1 MAEVETTRDGAVL
14 TIALNRP
21 DKLNAFDAAQ
31 HKAFS
36 AALKEAADPEV
47 RAVVLTGSG
56 RGFCVGQDLT
66 ELSGGDRDVAGLL
79 RGRWNRHV
87 LGLRGLE
94 KPVLAAVNG
103 AAAGAGLSLACACD
117 LRIAADKAAF
127 VPAFVTVGLVPD
139 TGGSWLVPR
148 LLGHS
153 RAFEWMCSGRK
164 IDAQEALAWGL
175 VSEVVDTDAV
185 LARTRERAAELA
197 ALPTRAIAMT
207 KRLFQRAAT
216 TQLEDQLEVE
226 AQLQVAATRTEDF
239 AEGVAAF
246 LEKREPRFTGR

>member
-21 DKLNAFDAAQ
+21 DKLNAFDSAT
-31 HKAFS
+31 HTAF
-36 AALKEAADPEV
+36 AGALKEAADPEV
-47 RAVVLTGSG
+47 RAVVLTGAG
-56 RGFCVGQDLT
+56 RGFCVGQDLS
-66 ELSGGDRDVAGLL
+66 ELSQGDRDVAALL

-117 LRIAADKAAF
+117 IRVASGSAAF
-127 VPAFVTVGLVPD
+127 VPAFVNVGLVPD

-148 LLGHS
+148 LLGYA

-164 IDAQEALAWGL
+164 IGAEEALGWGL
-175 VSEVVDTDAV
+175 VSEVVPVDEV
-185 LARTRERAAELA
+185 LRRTQERAAAFA

-207 KRLFQRAAT
+207 KRLFERAAASRLDE
-216 TQLEDQLEVE
+216 QLELE
-226 AQLQVAATRTEDF
+226 AQLQLAATRTEDF

-246 LEKREPRFTGR
+246 LEKREPRFSGS